1 MTLKRLKNNPKIPE
15 KVIESLSKEI
25 VNKNIKIGQELP
37 SEIEMAKMLG
47 VSRGSL
53 REGLAILEF
62 LGVIISKGRK
72 KVMARD
78 ANKIKNILNLLKL
91 SINKDIIYDFIEFR
105 RVMDTFI
112 AELACKRANKR
123 DLRELEK
130 TVNELKKNPDNKKA
144 DFQFHI
150 NLSRASHNTFFA
162 AMEELLIYMFGT
174 IREKASMVPGRKD
187 QIVKEHEDIFIA
199 IKERDSSLARRRVKT
214 HLKNI
219 EEILKTISSQF
230 TNNNK

>member
-1 MTLKRLKNNPKIPE
+1 
-15 KVIESLSKEI
+15 
-25 VNKNIKIGQELP
+25 
-37 SEIEMAKMLG
+37 MAKMLG

-62 LGVIISKGRK
+62 LGVIVSRGRK
-72 KVMARD
+72 KILARD
-78 ANKIKNILNLLKL
+78 ANKIKRISNLLKL

-112 AELACKRANKR
+112 AELACKRANER

-130 TVNELKKNPDNKKA
+130 TVNKLKKNPDDKKA

-174 IREKASMVPGRKD
+174 IRNKASMVPGRKD
-187 QIVKEHEDIFIA
+187 QIVKEHEDIYNA
-199 IKERDSSLARRRVKT
+199 IKERDSLLARRRVET

-219 EEILKTISSQF
+219 EEILKTISSEF
-230 TNNNK
+230 MNNNNDK

>member
-1 MTLKRLKNNPKIPE
+1 MENNPKIPE

-25 VNKNIKIGQELP
+25 FKENIKIGQELP

-62 LGVIISKGRK
+62 LGVIVSRGRK
-72 KVMARD
+72 KILARD
-78 ANKIKNILNLLKL
+78 ANKIKRISNLLKL

-112 AELACKRANKR
+112 AELACKRANER

-130 TVNELKKNPDNKKA
+130 TVNKLKKNPDDKKA

-150 NLSRASHNTFFA
+150 NLSRASHNTFLA

-187 QIVKEHEDIFIA
+187 QIVKEHEDIYNA
-199 IKERDSSLARRRVKT
+199 IKERDSLLARRRVET

-219 EEILKTISSQF
+219 EEILKTISSEF
-230 TNNNK
+230 MNNNNDK

>member
-1 MTLKRLKNNPKIPE
+1 
-15 KVIESLSKEI
+15 
-25 VNKNIKIGQELP
+25 
-37 SEIEMAKMLG
+37 MAKMLG

-62 LGVIISKGRK
+62 LGVIISRGRK
-72 KVMARD
+72 KILARD

-112 AELACKRANKR
+112 AELACKRANER
-123 DLRELEK
+123 DLKELEK
-130 TVNELKKNPDNKKA
+130 TVNKLKKNPDNKKA

-187 QIVKEHEDIFIA
+187 QIVKEHEDIYKA
-199 IKERDSSLARRRVKT
+199 IKERDSSLARRRVET

-219 EEILKTISSQF
+219 EEILKTISSEF
-230 TNNNK
+230 TNSTIK

>member
-1 MTLKRLKNNPKIPE
+1 MILKRLENNTKIPE

-25 VNKNIKIGQELP
+25 INGNIKIGQELS
-37 SEIEMAKMLG
+37 SEMEMAKMLG

-62 LGVIISKGRK
+62 LGVIITKGRK
-72 KVMARD
+72 KVLARD
-78 ANKIKNILNLLKL
+78 ANKINKILSLIKL

-112 AELACKRANKR
+112 VELACQRANEG

-130 TVNELKKNPDNKKA
+130 TVNKLKKNPDNKNA

-174 IREKASMVPGRKD
+174 IRNKASMVPGRKD
-187 QIVKEHEDIFIA
+187 QIVKEHEDIYTA
-199 IKERDSSLARRRVKT
+199 IKERDCSLARRKVET

-219 EEILKTISSQF
+219 EEILKTISIKS
-230 TNNNK
+230 TNDDK

>member
-1 MTLKRLKNNPKIPE
+1 
-15 KVIESLSKEI
+15 
-25 VNKNIKIGQELP
+25 
-37 SEIEMAKMLG
+37 MAKMLG

-62 LGVIISKGRK
+62 LGVIVSRGRK
-72 KVMARD
+72 KILARD
-78 ANKIKNILNLLKL
+78 ANKIKKISNLLKL

-112 AELACKRANKR
+112 AELACKRANER

-130 TVNELKKNPDNKKA
+130 TVNKLKKNPDDKKA

-174 IREKASMVPGRKD
+174 IRNKASMVPGRKD
-187 QIVKEHEDIFIA
+187 QIVKEHEDIYNA
-199 IKERDSSLARRRVKT
+199 IKERDSLLARRRVET

-219 EEILKTISSQF
+219 EEILKTISSESM
-230 TNNNK
+230 NNNNDK

>member
-1 MTLKRLKNNPKIPE
+1 
-15 KVIESLSKEI
+15 
-25 VNKNIKIGQELP
+25 
-37 SEIEMAKMLG
+37 MAKMLG

-62 LGVIISKGRK
+62 LGVIVSRGRK
-72 KVMARD
+72 KILARD
-78 ANKIKNILNLLKL
+78 ANKIKKISNLLKL

-112 AELACKRANKR
+112 AELACKRANER

-130 TVNELKKNPDNKKA
+130 TVNKLKKNPDDKKA

-174 IREKASMVPGRKD
+174 IRNKASMVPGRKD
-187 QIVKEHEDIFIA
+187 QIVKEHEDIYNA
-199 IKERDSSLARRRVKT
+199 IKERDSLLARRRVET

-219 EEILKTISSQF
+219 EEILKTISSESV
-230 TNNNK
+230 NNNNDK